1 MSEILIE
8 KGPDFFCSL
17 ESRGI
22 AEDLVGSAPRADYW
36 FMLEYDRKW
45 GKKAFAESSIFG
57 ELADFHQKIEA
68 LERSRLLLVKQDGPQ
83 HEGGSFFVAL
93 SKNNDPEMFRFPF
106 SDYTDLNDLD
116 IADIIRSPEKYK
128 KFKVDEPI
136 YFVCT
141 NGLRDKCCARNG
153 VPVYQVLSEILG
165 EQVWQSTH
173 HGGHRFSANM
183 LKMPLALSFGQLDMG
198 NPREILREIAKGL
211 IPARHFRGR
220 TTLSQVGQ
228 AAEMLTMNAMENW
241 SERAYSVDSI
251 AQDDDNA
258 WVAQVS
264 DRNTDANIEV
274 RINRLE
280 QDNMMY
286 VSCVGEKQAP
296 QVQYEL
302 ISIAPAT

>member
-17 ESRGI
+17 ESRSI

-36 FMLEYDRKW
+36 FMLEYDGKW

-57 ELADFHQKIEA
+57 ELTDFRQKIDA

-93 SKNNDPEMFRFPF
+93 SKNNDPEMFQFPF
-106 SDYTDLNDLD
+106 SDYTELNDLD
-116 IADIIRSPEKYK
+116 IADIVSSPEKYR
-128 KFKVDEPI
+128 KFNVDDPI

-153 VPVYQVLSEILG
+153 VPVYQELSEVLG
-165 EQVWQSTH
+165 QQVWQSTH

-183 LKMPLALSFGQLDMG
+183 LKMPQALSFGQLDMG
-198 NPREILREIAKGL
+198 NTNEILGEIAKGL

-220 TTLSQVGQ
+220 TTLSQVEQ
-228 AAEMLTMNAMENW
+228 AAEMLTMNAMGNW
-241 SERAYSVDSI
+241 SEQAFRVDSI

-258 WVAQVS
+258 WVAQVN
-264 DRNTDANIEV
+264 DRTSDANMEV

-286 VSCVGEKQAP
+286 VSCVGEKQAA
-296 QVQYEL
+296 QVKYEL